1 MSTSAERRYTQKID
15 DERRALG
22 IAGRLHWVHWAIVI
36 LSAAAT
42 IAAWDFSRGQVH
54 EKQQIQ
60 FDREAQQV
68 VELVEERM
76 KKYEDALWSGVAAV
90 HALDGQIDYN
100 EWRAFAAALQIDAKY
115 PGINGIGVIVPVER
129 AVREQFERA
138 QYSWLPGFRIYPEH
152 DKPGL
157 MPIRFIEPIEPNL
170 KAVGLDMA
178 HEQNRYQSALNA
190 RRTGMAQITGPIV
203 LVQDEGSTPGFLFYA
218 PFYSGSADTESDR
231 VDNFAGLVYA
241 PFVVR
246 KLMAGTLRQEKR
258 RVGIQLTDGETV
270 IYGEEDETASGRRP
284 SVSFSRTEAVHMYG
298 RTWTFDIWAKDSFIN
313 ATANPQPVLILIGG
327 MTIDALLLTIFITL
341 SRTNRRSVKFAE
353 RMNRALI
360 RKTDELAEMNDDL
373 ESFAYIASHDLKT
386 PLRGI
391 TDLVEYVREDL
402 QPYLESSEANPDVEY
417 NLDRITQ
424 QTDRMERLIRGV
436 LDYSGVGK
444 RAESVES
451 VNLEV
456 LLQTLADELDV
467 EPGQLRLDSDIREF
481 PTYRVR
487 LEQVLGNLVGNA
499 FKYHQDKDNA
509 SVVVAAHSEGDRVAF
524 SVADNGPGIDPRFH
538 GRIFDVFQTLQPR
551 DQIEST
557 GVGLSI
563 VKKAVESVGGKIRIK
578 STPGTGT
585 SFFFEWPIVR
595 ETADPQVA
603 EVV

>member
-1 MSTSAERRYTQKID
+1 MSTPAGQRYSRKID
-15 DERRALG
+15 EERRALG
-22 IAGRLHWVHWAIVI
+22 VAGRLHWIHWTIVV

-42 IAAWDFSRGQVH
+42 IAAWNFSRGQVH

-68 VELVEERM
+68 VELVAERM

-90 HALDGQIDYN
+90 HALEKQLDYD
-100 EWRAFAAALQIDAKY
+100 EWRAFAAALQIDTKY

-129 AVREQFERA
+129 AVREEFERA

-152 DKPGL
+152 DRPGL
-157 MPIRFIEPIEPNL
+157 MPIRFIEPIEPNR

-178 HEQNRYQSALNA
+178 HEENRYQSAMNA
-190 RRTGMAQITGPIV
+190 RRTGAAQITGPIV

-218 PFYSGSADTESDR
+218 PFYSGGADTESDR
-231 VDNFAGLVYA
+231 ASNFAGLVYA

-246 KLMAGTLRQEKR
+246 KLMAGTLQQEKR
-258 RVGIQLTDGETV
+258 RVGIQLSDGSSV
-270 IYGEEDETASGRRP
+270 IYGEEDDTSSGRKSP
-284 SVSFSRTEAVHMYG
+284 VSFSRTEAVPMYG

-313 ATANPQPVLILIGG
+313 ATSNSQPALILIGG

-402 QPYLESSEANPDVEY
+402 QHYLHSSEANPDINY

-444 RAESVES
+444 RAETVEL
-451 VNLEV
+451 VNLDA
-456 LLQTLADELDV
+456 LLETLASELDIDAT
-467 EPGQLRLDSDIREF
+467 QLRLDGDIREF

-487 LEQVLGNLVGNA
+487 LEQVLSNLVGNA
-499 FKYHQDKDNA
+499 FKYHQDRINA
-509 SVVVAAHSEGDRVAF
+509 SVVVTANSAGDRVAF
-524 SVADNGPGIDPRFH
+524 SVTDNGPGIDPRFH
-538 GRIFDVFQTLQPR
+538 SRIFDVFQTLQPR

-563 VKKAVESVGGKIRIK
+563 VKKAVESVDGKIQIK
-578 STPGTGT
+578 STPGNGT
-585 SFFFEWPIVR
+585 SFSFEWPIVR
-595 ETADPQVA
+595 EEAEPQVA
-603 EVV
+603 EAG

>member
-1 MSTSAERRYTQKID
+1 MNTSAEKRYSRKID
-15 DERRALG
+15 EERRALG
-22 IAGRLHWVHWAIVI
+22 VAGRLHWVHWTIVV

-42 IAAWDFSRGQVH
+42 IAAWNFSRGQVH

-68 VELVEERM
+68 VELVAERM

-90 HALDGQIDYN
+90 HALEGQLDYD

-129 AVREQFERA
+129 AAREGFERA
-138 QYSWLPGFRIYPEH
+138 QHGWLPDFRIYPEH
-152 DKPGL
+152 DEPGL
-157 MPIRFIEPIEPNL
+157 MPIRFIEPIAPNL

-178 HEQNRYQSALNA
+178 HEENRYQSALNA

-218 PFYSGSADTESDR
+218 PFYSGDADTEPERIS
-231 VDNFAGLVYA
+231 NFAGLVYA

-246 KLMAGTLRQEKR
+246 KLMAGTLQQEKR
-258 RVGIQLTDGETV
+258 RVGIQLSDGETV
-270 IYGEEDETASGRRP
+270 IYGDEDETSSDRT
-284 SVSFSRTEAVHMYG
+284 STVSFSRTEAVPMYG

-313 ATANPQPVLILIGG
+313 ATANSQPALILIGG

-402 QPYLESSEANPDVEY
+402 QPYLESSAANPDVDY

-444 RAESVES
+444 RAETIEL
-451 VNLEV
+451 VNLEA
-456 LLQTLADELDV
+456 LLQTLANELDV
-467 EPGQLRLDSDIREF
+467 DPGQLRLDGDIREF

-499 FKYHQDKDNA
+499 FKYHQDPDNA
-509 SVVVAAHSEGDRVAF
+509 SVIVTARADGDRVAF
-524 SVADNGPGIDPRFH
+524 SVTDNGPGIHPRFH
-538 GRIFDVFQTLQPR
+538 SRIFDVFQTLQPR

-563 VKKAVESVGGKIRIK
+563 VKKAVESVGSKIRIK
-578 STPGTGT
+578 STPGDGT
-585 SFFFEWPIVR
+585 SFAFEWPIVR
-595 ETADPQVA
+595 ETAKPEVA
-603 EVV
+603 EVG